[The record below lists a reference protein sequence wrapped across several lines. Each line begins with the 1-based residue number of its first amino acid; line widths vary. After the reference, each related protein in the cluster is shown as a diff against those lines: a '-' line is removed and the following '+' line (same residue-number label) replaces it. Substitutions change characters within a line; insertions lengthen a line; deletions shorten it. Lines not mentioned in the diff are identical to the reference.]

1 MVGEHHVGCV
11 ADVQSPGGIDARLFQ
26 AVDLLHQADGIDH
39 DTVADHAGGAF
50 SKNAGGDEVQDA
62 LRRAN
67 DDRVAGVGAALGA
80 DDDVRLLSQE
90 VDDLA
95 LALIAPLGAH

>member
-1 MVGEHHVGCV
+1 MQ
-11 ADVQSPGGIDARLFQ
+11 DV
-26 AVDLLHQADGIDH
+26 
-39 DTVADHAGGAF
+39 
-50 SKNAGGDEVQDA
+50 

-67 DDRVAGVGAALGA
+67 DDGVARVGAALGA
-80 DDDVRLLSQE
+80 DDNVRLLSQE